1 MLWCVL
7 NFTVLGCSVVD
18 MSMSIGLSGCIPQL
32 RAERES
38 SGKWGEIFDSDV
50 VSHTALRFSQL
61 LHLTYNNPCPP
72 SHTLVTSQIRS
83 PFCFTSI
90 SFCCFSSSSSFSLS
104 FHLPRP
110 FFILLSSPLFLALS
124 TSSFTCPSLQFYKNL
139 FSLSLSLSSCFPT
152 STSDQTLYFMSPLGD
167 KAHHPLFASP
177 PQVLLCQYRF
187 QSALLFC
194 LTSVYLSFSSPWY
207 LPSVSSTTSLPPPA
221 TMLFHSP
228 FNLSE
233 YPSITRIFSF
243 TSWKYQI

>member
-1 MLWCVL
+1 MGKVHALMRPKL
-7 NFTVLGCSVVD
+7 TVLGCSVVD

-38 SGKWGEIFDSDV
+38 SGRWGEIFDSDV

-72 SHTLVTSQIRS
+72 SHTLVTSHIRS

-139 FSLSLSLSSCFPT
+139 FSLSLSLLVFPPLHQIRLYTSCHLWVTKPI
-152 STSDQTLYFMSPLGD
+152 TLFL
-167 KAHHPLFASP
+167 P
-177 PQVLLCQYRF
+177 PPPPVLLCQYRF

-233 YPSITRIFSF
+233 YP
-243 TSWKYQI
+243 

>member
-1 MLWCVL
+1 
-7 NFTVLGCSVVD
+7 
-18 MSMSIGLSGCIPQL
+18 MSIGLSGCIPQL

-38 SGKWGEIFDSDV
+38 SGRWGEIFDSDV

-72 SHTLVTSQIRS
+72 SHTLVTSHIRS

-139 FSLSLSLSSCFPT
+139 FSLSLFLFSHLYIRSDSILHVT
-152 STSDQTLYFMSPLGD
+152 SGWQSP
-167 KAHHPLFASP
+167 SP
-177 PQVLLCQYRF
+177 SFCLPPPVLLCQYRF